1 MSEDPLDHSRE
12 TRHLL
17 NNHIQV
23 TKITLENLERTGK
36 DRHDTLVASA
46 NSRHSAVLANIARLE
61 SALKWAGGIIVS
73 LTLTVLGWAL
83 LQQFNANE
91 AQKKDLQQQLDLLRA
106 QQIERQSRSL
116 AAGAAQAVNPPVSD

>member
-1 MSEDPLDHSRE
+1 MADEGLDHSRE

-23 TKITLENLERTGK
+23 TGLKLETMEREGK
-36 DRHDTLVASA
+36 LRHQ
-46 NSRHSAVLANIARLE
+46 AVVDVIARLE

-83 LQQFNANE
+83 LQQINANE
-91 AQKKDLQQQLDLLRA
+91 AQKKDMQQQLDLLRA
-106 QQIERQSRSL
+106 Q
-116 AAGAAQAVNPPVSD
+116 AAQQLRTDPAADDRAKN